1 MNGFGSISL
10 RCSSSS
16 VFLRAYFLLVWEHFF
31 FDCLN
36 ILADN
41 SRVSRML
48 AKNGETQSCKLQL
61 CAAWSNTALQA
72 PKRNRWNIW
81 LIIYRI
87 YIYRREGLSIPA
99 YFIPA
104 HVDGVWSQILGCCR

>member
-16 VFLRAYFLLVWEHFF
+16 VFVRAYFLLVWEHFCLEATI
-31 FDCLN
+31 DCLN

-48 AKNGETQSCKLQL
+48 AKNG
-61 CAAWSNTALQA
+61 
-72 PKRNRWNIW
+72 
-81 LIIYRI
+81 
-87 YIYRREGLSIPA
+87 
-99 YFIPA
+99 
-104 HVDGVWSQILGCCR
+104 